1 MFFKHSDQELTEFK
15 CGNCREVHV
24 LSPKAK
30 FCPNCGSSSLN
41 LIIKEL
47 KEPAQKETLGVY
59 SPETKESPY
68 KIASEAGQEAYDEAI
83 KEEEDQPRRRRR

>member
-1 MFFKHSDQELTEFK
+1 LTEFK
-15 CGNCREVHV
+15 CGNCREVHI
-24 LSPKAK
+24 LSPKAR

-41 LIIKEL
+41 LIVKEL

-59 SPETKESPY
+59 SPDTIHEPTTQPDLSLRF
-68 KIASEAGQEAYDEAI
+68 SDV

>member
-1 MFFKHSDQELTEFK
+1 MTEFK
-15 CGNCREVHV
+15 CGNCREVYV
-24 LSPKAK
+24 LSPKAR

-59 SPETKESPY
+59 SPDTIHEDATVNDLSL
-68 KIASEAGQEAYDEAI
+68 ASTEI

>member
-30 FCPNCGSSSLN
+30 FCTNCGSSSLN

-59 SPETKESPY
+59 SPPEPTTQDFPSP
-68 KIASEAGQEAYDEAI
+68 SDE
-83 KEEEDQPRRRRR
+83 KEEEDQPRRHRR

>member
-1 MFFKHSDQELTEFK
+1 MTEFK
-15 CGNCREVHV
+15 CGNCREVYV
-24 LSPKAK
+24 LSPKAR

-59 SPETKESPY
+59 SPRVGPDVQLPSIDTAELV
-68 KIASEAGQEAYDEAI
+68 

>member
-1 MFFKHSDQELTEFK
+1 MTEFK
-15 CGNCREVHV
+15 CGNCREVYV
-24 LSPKAK
+24 LSPKAR

-59 SPETKESPY
+59 SPRESDN
-68 KIASEAGQEAYDEAI
+68 ISDQ

>member
-1 MFFKHSDQELTEFK
+1 LTEFK
-15 CGNCREVHV
+15 CGNCKEVHI
-24 LSPKAK
+24 LSPKAR

-59 SPETKESPY
+59 SPDTIHEGGTLPDVSLRSTE
-68 KIASEAGQEAYDEAI
+68 I

>member
-1 MFFKHSDQELTEFK
+1 LTEFK
-15 CGNCREVHV
+15 CGNCREVFV

-41 LIIKEL
+41 LLIKEL

-59 SPETKESPY
+59 SPEEILGPDFP
-68 KIASEAGQEAYDEAI
+68 AVNDQ
-83 KEEEDQPRRRRR
+83 KEEEDQPRTRRR

>member
-1 MFFKHSDQELTEFK
+1 MTEFK
-15 CGNCREVHV
+15 CGNCREVYV
-24 LSPKAK
+24 LSPKAR

-59 SPETKESPY
+59 SPRVGPDVQLPSIDAAELV
-68 KIASEAGQEAYDEAI
+68 

>member
-1 MFFKHSDQELTEFK
+1 MTEFK
-15 CGNCREVHV
+15 CGNCREVFV

-30 FCPNCGSSSLN
+30 FCPECGSSSLN

-47 KEPAQKETLGVY
+47 TEPAQKETLGVY
-59 SPETKESPY
+59 SPEADGTN
-68 KIASEAGQEAYDEAI
+68 AVDHDH

>member
-1 MFFKHSDQELTEFK
+1 LTEFK
-15 CGNCREVHV
+15 CGNCREVYI

-41 LIIKEL
+41 LVIKEL
-47 KEPAQKETLGVY
+47 KEPAQRETLGVY
-59 SPETKESPY
+59 SPDTIHEAATQPDFSPT
-68 KIASEAGQEAYDEAI
+68 SSDI

>member
-1 MFFKHSDQELTEFK
+1 LTEYK
-15 CGNCREVHV
+15 CGNCKEVFV

-30 FCPNCGSSSLN
+30 FCPDCGSSSLN

-59 SPETKESPY
+59 SPRTLES
-68 KIASEAGQEAYDEAI
+68 IDAGTIDTAEVTR
-83 KEEEDQPRRRRR
+83 EEEDQPRRRRR

>member
-1 MFFKHSDQELTEFK
+1 MTEFK
-15 CGNCREVHV
+15 CGNCREVFV
-24 LSPKAK
+24 LSPKAR
-30 FCPNCGSSSLN
+30 FFPNCGSSSLN

-59 SPETKESPY
+59 SPSETKTDHFDTTTEY
-68 KIASEAGQEAYDEAI
+68 AEARKSLIDQLTDQ